1 MNQEQRSIVIKGL
14 IGVLFLLGILGI
26 VIYFTMKK
34 PKANSERYYYET
46 TTIPQRT
53 NDELDQCGIFTTT
66 ISKLYPGIC
75 EQMFKAPDNQ
85 KCINVVNATITTEN
99 DTKNDDV
106 RFVTNKLWDVFSGYN
121 QWCNESKP
129 NESMFFEYIKTL

>member
-1 MNQEQRSIVIKGL
+1 MSHNREIAS
-14 IGVLFLLGILGI
+14 GI
-26 VIYFTMKK
+26 VISLVLIAIIGTVIYLTVKASPKK
-34 PKANSERYYYET
+34 SNERYYYET
-46 TTIPQRT
+46 TTPPQRT

-129 NESMFFEYIKTL
+129 NETMFFEYIKTL